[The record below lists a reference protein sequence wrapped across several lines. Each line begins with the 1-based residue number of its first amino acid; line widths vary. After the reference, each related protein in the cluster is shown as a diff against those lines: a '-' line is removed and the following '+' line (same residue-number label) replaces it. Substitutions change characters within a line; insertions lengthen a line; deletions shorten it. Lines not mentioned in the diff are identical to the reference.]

1 MLKCLLQEEE
11 AEQAHSVGIQ
21 TSQLAS
27 AENGLEMDNVKEVKR
42 RPVSFYKFFAG
53 SVTISRLKDENNSG
67 FCRCSGKFQ
76 EKS

>member
-1 MLKCLLQEEE
+1 VLKCLLPEEE
-11 AEQAHSVGIQ
+11 AEQEHSGGIQ

-27 AENGLEMDNVKEVKR
+27 AENGLEMYIVKEVKR

-53 SVTISRLKDENNSG
+53 SVTISRLKEENNSG
-67 FCRCSGKFQ
+67 FGRCSGKYQ